1 MTDRD
6 TSGNGFHPFASTSAI
21 VLDGVR
27 KDFDLRRGETL
38 CAVDDVSLQVSSGEF
53 LTLIG
58 PSGCGKSTLL
68 RLIASLETPT
78 HGTVTVNGKLPAEL
92 AAAHRLGVAF
102 QDHALLPWLNSWDN
116 IALPY
121 RVAGTKPDKDR
132 ISELIALV
140 GMEGFEKARPKQL
153 SGGMRQ
159 RIAIARALVLNPEV
173 LLLDEPFGALDA
185 VTRRQMNLEL
195 QNIWS
200 AQQHTTILVTHS
212 VEEALFLSDRVVVL
226 TERPAR
232 IKRVQDVPF
241 SRPRTKQLTTTP
253 EFHTLADSLTLALD
267 TDNVAE
273 QTAV

>member
-1 MTDRD
+1 
-6 TSGNGFHPFASTSAI
+6 
-21 VLDGVR
+21 VLEGVG
-27 KDFDLRRGETL
+27 KDFELRRGEVL
-38 CAVDDVSLQVSSGEF
+38 CAVNDVSLEVAAGEF
-53 LTLIG
+53 LTFIG

-68 RLIASLETPT
+68 RLVASLETPSR
-78 HGTVTVNGKLPAEL
+78 GTVLVNGRLPSEL

-121 RVAGTKPDKDR
+121 RVAGVKPDGDR
-132 ISELIALV
+132 IAELISLV

-159 RIAIARALVLNPEV
+159 RIAIARALVLNPDV

-212 VEEALFLSDRVVVL
+212 VEEALFLSDRIVVL

-232 IKRVQDVPF
+232 IKQIQTVDFP
-241 SRPRTKQLTTTP
+241 RPRSKELTTTP
-253 EFHTLADSLTLALD
+253 QFHTLADQLTLALD
-267 TDNVAE
+267 INTVGE
-273 QTAV
+273 QAHQ

>member
-1 MTDRD
+1 MEDREFVGEG
-6 TSGNGFHPFASTSAI
+6 SVVGSASAI
-21 VLDGVR
+21 VLDGVT
-27 KDFDLRRGETL
+27 KDFELRRGDVL
-38 CAVDDVSLQVSSGEF
+38 CAVNDVSLEVASGEF
-53 LTLIG
+53 LSFIG

-68 RLIASLETPT
+68 RLVASLETPT
-78 HGTVTVNGKLPAEL
+78 RGRVEVNGHLPAEL
-92 AAAHRLGVAF
+92 ASAHRLGVAF

-121 RVAGTKPDKDR
+121 RVAGIKPDRDR
-132 ISELIALV
+132 IAELIALV

-195 QNIWS
+195 QTIWS

-212 VEEALFLSDRVVVL
+212 VEEALFLSDRIVVL
-226 TERPAR
+226 TERPAQV
-232 IKRVQDVPF
+232 KLVQQVDFP
-241 SRPRTKQLTTTP
+241 RPRTKELTTTA
-253 EFHTLADSLTLALD
+253 EFHALADQLTLALD
-267 TDNVAE
+267 TTSVGE
-273 QTAV
+273 QAHQ